1 MSAFVNAT
9 LLFYPQGDEK
19 RRRVALWYFT
29 TLMLLWILGLGH
41 WVLGFEQAWAH
52 PAVAV
57 GTAITVQ
64 MLLEWVDARAKGRAP
79 RFFGSWSNFLDF
91 LPPAIIPGMAL
102 SMLLFPGEALLPL
115 AFAAAFAVASKLLF
129 RAPVA
134 PGVTQHVFNPSN
146 IAVVVTLILFND
158 VVGLTPPYQFTE
170 HVSGLWDWGVP
181 IFVLVSGIVLHALF
195 TGRLPLVAA
204 WIVGFL
210 LQGQI
215 RASIFDIPPLVP
227 ILPMTSAAFIIFTL
241 YMIPDPATTP
251 IAHNRQIAFG
261 LAVAAVYGLLQA
273 LNVVYGLFFALVLVC
288 AGRGALL
295 YLEAWRQRASGR
307 RADAAAASRTS
318 GAAT

>member
-1 MSAFVNAT
+1 MSAFANAT
-9 LLFYPQGDEK
+9 LLFYPQADQQ
-19 RRRVALWYFT
+19 RRLVALWYFT
-29 TLMLLWILGLGH
+29 TLMLVWILGFGH

-52 PAVAV
+52 PAVSV
-57 GTAITVQ
+57 GTAIAVQ
-64 MLLEWVDARAKGRAP
+64 MLLEWVDARVKGRP
-79 RFFGSWSNFLDF
+79 VRFLGSWANFLNF

-115 AFAAAFAVASKLLF
+115 AFAAAFAMASKVLL

-134 PGVTQHVFNPSN
+134 PGVTQHIFNPSN

-170 HVSGLWDWGVP
+170 NVSGLWDWGVP
-181 IFVLVSGIVLHALF
+181 LFVLASGIILHALF

-204 WIVGFL
+204 WIAGFL
-210 LQGQI
+210 LQGQV
-215 RASIFDIPPLVP
+215 RAWAFDIPPLVP

-251 IAHNRQIAFG
+251 LERNRQIAFG
-261 LAVAAVYGLLQA
+261 FAVAAVYGLLQA
-273 LNVVYGLFFALVLVC
+273 MHVVYGLFFALVLVC

-295 YLEAWRQRASGR
+295 YLAAWRRQRAPVVTG
-307 RADAAAASRTS
+307 
-318 GAAT
+318 

>member
-1 MSAFVNAT
+1 MSAITNAT
-9 LLFYPQGDEK
+9 LLFYPQADPQ
-19 RRRVALWYFT
+19 RRLIALWYFT
-29 TLMLLWILGLGH
+29 LLMLAWILGFGH
-41 WVLGFEQAWAH
+41 WVLGFEQAWAY
-52 PAVAV
+52 PAVSVATAV
-57 GTAITVQ
+57 AVQ
-64 MLLEWVDARAKGRAP
+64 MLLEWVDARAKGRPP
-79 RFFGSWSNFLDF
+79 RFAGGIANFLNF

-102 SMLLFPGEALLPL
+102 SMLLFPGENLLPL
-115 AFAAAFAVASKLLF
+115 AFAAAFAMASKVLL

-146 IAVVVTLILFND
+146 IAVVVTLVLFNE

-170 HVSGLWDWGVP
+170 NVSGLWDWGVP
-181 IFVLVSGIVLHALF
+181 IFVLASGIVLHALF

-215 RASIFDIPPLVP
+215 RAFIFDIPPLVP

-251 IAHNRQIAFG
+251 LKRDRQVAFG

-273 LNVVYGLFFALVLVC
+273 LHVVYGLFFALVIVC
-288 AGRGALL
+288 GVRGALL
-295 YLEAWRQRASGR
+295 YLAAWRTRQRSLAAGR
-307 RADAAAASRTS
+307 SS
-318 GAAT
+318 

>member
-1 MSAFVNAT
+1 MSAFANAT
-9 LLFYPQGDEK
+9 LLFYPQSDA
-19 RRRVALWYFT
+19 RRRQIALWYFT
-29 TLMLLWILGLGH
+29 TLMLAWILGLGH

-52 PAVAV
+52 PAVSV
-57 GTAITVQ
+57 GTAIAVQ
-64 MLLEWVDARAKGRAP
+64 MLLEWVDARAKGRPP
-79 RFFGSWSNFLDF
+79 RFSGGWANFLNF

-102 SMLLFPGEALLPL
+102 SMLLFPGEAVLPL
-115 AFAAAFAVASKLLF
+115 AFAAAFAMASKVIF
-129 RAPVA
+129 RAPVT

-146 IAVVVTLILFND
+146 IAVVVTLVLFHE

-170 HVSGLWDWGVP
+170 NVSGLWDWGVP

-210 LQGQI
+210 LQGQV
-215 RASIFDIPPLVP
+215 RAWLFDIPPLVP

-251 IAHNRQIAFG
+251 LRRERQILFG

-273 LNVVYGLFFALVLVC
+273 LHVVYGLFFALFIVC
-288 AGRGALL
+288 GVRGALL
-295 YLEAWRQRASGR
+295 YLAYWRQRLAP
-307 RADAAAASRTS
+307 AAA
-318 GAAT
+318 

>member
-1 MSAFVNAT
+1 MNSAFANAT
-9 LLFYPQGDEK
+9 LLFYPKSDAK
-19 RRRVALWYFT
+19 RRQIALWYFT
-29 TLMLLWILGLGH
+29 SLMLLWILGLGH

-52 PAVAV
+52 PAVSV
-57 GTAITVQ
+57 GTAIAVQ
-64 MLLEWVDARAKGRAP
+64 TLLEWVDARSKGRPP
-79 RFFGSWSNFLDF
+79 RFAGGWANFLNF

-102 SMLLFPGEALLPL
+102 SMLLFPGEAMLPL
-115 AFAAAFAVASKLLF
+115 AFAAAFAMASKVIF

-146 IAVVVTLILFND
+146 LAVVVTLVLFHE

-170 HVSGLWDWGVP
+170 NVSGLWDWGVP
-181 IFVLVSGIVLHALF
+181 LFVLASGILLHALF

-215 RASIFDIPPLVP
+215 RAWAFDIPPLVP

-251 IAHNRQIAFG
+251 LKRERQILFG
-261 LAVAAVYGLLQA
+261 LSVAAVYGLLQA
-273 LNVVYGLFFALVLVC
+273 LHVVYGLFFALVIVC
-288 AGRGALL
+288 GARGALL
-295 YLEAWRQRASGR
+295 W
-307 RADAAAASRTS
+307 AAHGWARLRSA
-318 GAAT
+318 GAVA

>member
-1 MSAFVNAT
+1 MTAFTNAS
-9 LLFYPQGDEK
+9 LLFYPQCDQ
-19 RRRVALWYFT
+19 RRRLVALWYFT
-29 TLMLLWILGLGH
+29 LLMLAWILGFGH
-41 WVLGFEQAWAH
+41 LVLGFEQSWAH
-52 PAVAV
+52 PAASV
-57 GTAITVQ
+57 GTAIAVQ
-64 MLLEWVDARAKGRAP
+64 MLLEWVDARARGRPP
-79 RFFGSWSNFLDF
+79 RFTGGWANFLNF

-115 AFAAAFAVASKLLF
+115 VFAAAFAMASKVLF

-146 IAVVVTLILFND
+146 LAVAVTLVAFSD

-170 HVSGLWDWGVP
+170 NVSGLWDWGVP
-181 IFVLVSGIVLHALF
+181 IFVLASGIVLHALF

-204 WIVGFL
+204 WIAGFL

-215 RASIFDIPPLVP
+215 RALLFDIPPLVP

-251 IAHNRQIAFG
+251 IGRRGQIAFG

-273 LNVVYGLFFALVLVC
+273 LHVVYGLFFALVLVC
-288 AGRGALL
+288 ATRGALL
-295 YLEAWRQRASGR
+295 WLAHWRRGLMPAP
-307 RADAAAASRTS
+307 A
-318 GAAT
+318 

>member
-1 MSAFVNAT
+1 MSAYSNAT
-9 LLFYPQGDEK
+9 LLFYPRADQQ
-19 RRRVALWYFT
+19 RRLIALWYFT
-29 TLMLLWILGLGH
+29 ILMLAWILGFGH
-41 WVLGFEQAWAH
+41 WVLGFEQAWAY
-52 PAVAV
+52 PAVSVA
-57 GTAITVQ
+57 TAIAVQ
-64 MLLEWVDARAKGRAP
+64 MLLEWVDARAQGRPP
-79 RFFGSWSNFLDF
+79 RFAGGLANFLNF

-102 SMLLFPGEALLPL
+102 SMLLFPGENLLPL
-115 AFAAAFAVASKLLF
+115 VFAAAFAMASKVLF

-146 IAVVVTLILFND
+146 IAVVVTLVLFNE

-170 HVSGLWDWGVP
+170 NVSGLWDWGVP

-204 WIVGFL
+204 WIAGFL

-215 RASIFDIPPLVP
+215 RAWAFDIPPLVP

-251 IAHNRQIAFG
+251 LERGRQIAFG

-273 LNVVYGLFFALVLVC
+273 LHVVYGLFFALVLVC
-288 AGRGALL
+288 GARGALL
-295 YLEAWRQRASGR
+295 YLLAWRARQRHR
-307 RADAAAASRTS
+307 
-318 GAAT
+318 

>member
-1 MSAFVNAT
+1 MSAFANAT
-9 LLFYPQGDEK
+9 LLFYPQADEK

-29 TLMLLWILGLGH
+29 TLMLVWILGFGH

-52 PAVAV
+52 PAVSV
-57 GTAITVQ
+57 GTAIAVQ
-64 MLLEWVDARAKGRAP
+64 LMLEWVDARTKGRPP
-79 RFFGSWSNFLDF
+79 RFAGSWANFLNF

-102 SMLLFPGEALLPL
+102 SMLLFPGEAVLPL
-115 AFAAAFAVASKLLF
+115 AFAAAFAMASKLLF

-134 PGVTQHVFNPSN
+134 PGVSQHIFNPSN
-146 IAVVVTLILFND
+146 IAVVVTLVLFHE

-170 HVSGLWDWGVP
+170 NVSGLWDWGVP

-215 RASIFDIPPLVP
+215 RAWAFDIPPLVP
-227 ILPMTSAAFIIFTL
+227 ILPMTSAAFLIFTL

-251 IAHNRQIAFG
+251 IERKQQIAFG

-273 LNVVYGLFFALVLVC
+273 LHVVYGLFFALVLVC
-288 AGRGALL
+288 ALRGALL
-295 YLEAWRQRASGR
+295 YVKAWRAGWL
-307 RADAAAASRTS
+307 
-318 GAAT
+318 GARQGAVAQ